1 MKKLLP
7 YFKPYRVQSI
17 LGPLF
22 KLLEATFELLVP
34 VIVSLIIDRGLG
46 ERAADMTYPDADKG
60 YIVRMCLVLGAF
72 GAIGLLCAVTA
83 QYFAAKAA
91 TGVSSEVRRALFSKL
106 QSLSYSDLDRLGTST
121 MLTRMTGDVNQLQSG
136 INMALRL
143 FLRSPFIVFGA
154 MIMAFTIDVP
164 SAGIFAGVIVLLA
177 IAVFTVMLVC
187 MPLYKRSQA
196 KLDKVTLSARENLT
210 GARVLRAFCK
220 EEDERRLFSER
231 NGELTQSQKFVGRI
245 SALMNPITYVIL
257 NAAVIALLYAGAI
270 RVNAGNLS
278 QGNVIALY
286 NLMTQILVELIKL
299 ANLIVTVSKA
309 AACGS
314 RIESVLQM
322 ESSLEL
328 FDDSSENDGS
338 RVETIAT
345 TSMSA
350 TSAESGKTPGGEP
363 GREAGQKAGET
374 ETAEEARSFVE
385 FDHVSMRY
393 KGGGENALTDID
405 FSMKRGETVGVIG
418 GTGSG
423 KTTLVN
429 LVPHFY
435 DVTEGSVKVAGKD
448 VRRYDPEELRGRIG
462 VVPQRAMLFKGT
474 IRDNLRWG
482 NAAATDEELLEAAR
496 IAQAEQVIKDKGGLD
511 AAVEQGGR
519 NFSGGQRQ
527 RLTIAR
533 ALVRRPEILILDD
546 SASALDYATDAALR
560 HALASLDYAPAVF
573 VVSQRTSAMRGA
585 DKIIVLDEGRAVG
598 IGTHEQ
604 LLETCPVYR
613 EIYESQYQSED
624 GEAAV

>member
-46 ERAADMTYPDADKG
+46 ERAADLTYPDADKG

-231 NGELTQSQKFVGRI
+231 NSELTQSQKFVGRI
-245 SALMNPITYVIL
+245 SALMNPLTYVIL

-328 FDDSSENDGS
+328 FDDSSEKDGG
-338 RVETIAT
+338 RVETIAKTST
-345 TSMSA
+345 TA
-350 TSAESGKTPGGEP
+350 TAAESGKTPG
-363 GREAGQKAGET
+363 
-374 ETAEEARSFVE
+374 ETAEGARPFVE

-405 FSMKRGETVGVIG
+405 FSIKRGETVGVIG

-448 VRRYDPEELRGRIG
+448 VRRYDPEKLRGRIG
-462 VVPQRAMLFKGT
+462 VVPQRALLFKGT

-482 NAAATDEELLEAAR
+482 NPAATDEELLEAAR

-585 DKIIVLDEGRAVG
+585 DKIVVLDEGRAVG

-613 EIYESQYQSED
+613 EIFESQYQSED

>member
-46 ERAADMTYPDADKG
+46 ERAADLTYPDADKG

-245 SALMNPITYVIL
+245 SALMNPLTYVIL

-328 FDDSSENDGS
+328 FDDSSEKDGG
-338 RVETIAT
+338 RVETIAKIST
-345 TSMSA
+345 TA
-350 TSAESGKTPGGEP
+350 TSAESGKTPG
-363 GREAGQKAGET
+363 
-374 ETAEEARSFVE
+374 ETAEGARPFVE

-405 FSMKRGETVGVIG
+405 FSIKRGETVGVIG

-448 VRRYDPEELRGRIG
+448 VRRYDPEKLRGRIG
-462 VVPQRAMLFKGT
+462 VVPQRAVLFKGT

-482 NAAATDEELLEAAR
+482 NPAATDEELLEAAR

-585 DKIIVLDEGRAVG
+585 DKIVVLDEGRAVG

>member
-245 SALMNPITYVIL
+245 SALMNPLTYVIL

-314 RIESVLQM
+314 QIESVLQM

-328 FDDSSENDGS
+328 FDDSSEKDGG
-338 RVETIAT
+338 RVETIAKTST
-345 TSMSA
+345 TA
-350 TSAESGKTPGGEP
+350 TSAESGKTPG
-363 GREAGQKAGET
+363 
-374 ETAEEARSFVE
+374 ETAEGARPFVE

-405 FSMKRGETVGVIG
+405 FSIKRGEKVGVIG

-448 VRRYDPEELRGRIG
+448 VRRYDPKELRGRIG
-462 VVPQRAMLFKGT
+462 VVPQRALLFKGT

-482 NAAATDEELLEAAR
+482 NPAATDEELLEAAR

-585 DKIIVLDEGRAVG
+585 DKIVVLDEGRAVG

>member
-1 MKKLLP
+1 
-7 YFKPYRVQSI
+7 
-17 LGPLF
+17 
-22 KLLEATFELLVP
+22 
-34 VIVSLIIDRGLG
+34 
-46 ERAADMTYPDADKG
+46 
-60 YIVRMCLVLGAF
+60 
-72 GAIGLLCAVTA
+72 
-83 QYFAAKAA
+83 
-91 TGVSSEVRRALFSKL
+91 
-106 QSLSYSDLDRLGTST
+106 
-121 MLTRMTGDVNQLQSG
+121 
-136 INMALRL
+136 
-143 FLRSPFIVFGA
+143 LRSPFIVFGA

-210 GARVLRAFCK
+210 GSRVLRAFCK

-245 SALMNPITYVIL
+245 SALMNPLTYVIL

-328 FDDSSENDGS
+328 FDDSSEKDGG
-338 RVETIAT
+338 RVETIAKTST
-345 TSMSA
+345 TA
-350 TSAESGKTPGGEP
+350 TSAESGKTPG
-363 GREAGQKAGET
+363 
-374 ETAEEARSFVE
+374 ETAEGARPFVE

-405 FSMKRGETVGVIG
+405 FSIKRGETVGVIG

-448 VRRYDPEELRGRIG
+448 VRRYDPEKLRGRIG
-462 VVPQRAMLFKGT
+462 VVPQRAVLFKGT

-482 NAAATDEELLEAAR
+482 NPAATDEELLEAAR

-585 DKIIVLDEGRAVG
+585 DKIVVLDEGRAVG

-613 EIYESQYQSED
+613 EIFESQYQSED

>member
-46 ERAADMTYPDADKG
+46 ERAADLTYPDADKG

-245 SALMNPITYVIL
+245 SALMNPLTYVIL

-328 FDDSSENDGS
+328 FDDSSEKDGD
-338 RVETIAT
+338 RVETIAKTST
-345 TSMSA
+345 TA
-350 TSAESGKTPGGEP
+350 TSAESGKTPG
-363 GREAGQKAGET
+363 
-374 ETAEEARSFVE
+374 ETAEGARPFVE

-393 KGGGENALTDID
+393 KEGGENALTDID

-448 VRRYDPEELRGRIG
+448 VRRYDPEKLRGRIG
-462 VVPQRAMLFKGT
+462 VVPQRAVLFKGT

-585 DKIIVLDEGRAVG
+585 DKIVVLDEGRAVG

-604 LLETCPVYR
+604 LLETCSVYR

>member
-46 ERAADMTYPDADKG
+46 ERAADLTYPDADKG

-245 SALMNPITYVIL
+245 SALMNPLTYVIL

-328 FDDSSENDGS
+328 FDDSSEKDGG
-338 RVETIAT
+338 RVETIAKTST
-345 TSMSA
+345 TA
-350 TSAESGKTPGGEP
+350 TSAESGKTPG
-363 GREAGQKAGET
+363 
-374 ETAEEARSFVE
+374 ETAEGARPFVE

-405 FSMKRGETVGVIG
+405 FSIKRGEKVGVIG

-448 VRRYDPEELRGRIG
+448 VRRYDPEKLRGRIG
-462 VVPQRAMLFKGT
+462 VVPQRALLFKGT

-482 NAAATDEELLEAAR
+482 NPAATDEELLEAAR

-585 DKIIVLDEGRAVG
+585 DKIVVLDEGRAVG

>member
-7 YFKPYRVQSI
+7 FFKPYKVQSV

-34 VIVSLIIDRGLG
+34 VIVSLIVDRGLG
-46 ERAADMTYPDADKG
+46 ERAADFTYPDANRG
-60 YIVRMCLVLGAF
+60 YIVRMSLVLVAF
-72 GAIGLLCAVTA
+72 GVVGLVCAVTA

-91 TGVSSEVRRALFSKL
+91 AGVSAEVRGALFSKL
-106 QSLSYSDLDRLGTST
+106 QSLSYSDLDGLGTAT

-154 MIMAFTIDVP
+154 MIVAFTIDVP
-164 SAGIFAGVIVLLA
+164 SAGVFAGA
-177 IAVFTVMLVC
+177 IALLSVAVFAVMLVC
-187 MPLYKRSQA
+187 MPLYKRSQE
-196 KLDKVTLSARENLT
+196 KLDAVTLSARENLA

-231 NGELTQSQKFVGRI
+231 NGALTASQKFVGRLG
-245 SALMNPITYVIL
+245 ALTNPLTYVIL
-257 NAAVIALLYAGAI
+257 NLAVILLLRVGAL
-270 RVNAGNLS
+270 RVDSDRLT

-299 ANLIVTVSKA
+299 ANLIVTVSRA

-314 RIESVLQM
+314 RIESVLSM
-322 ESSLEL
+322 NSSLEL
-328 FDDSSENDGS
+328 FPEGEKEGG
-338 RVETIAT
+338 RVETNAVEAT
-345 TSMSA
+345 AS
-350 TSAESGKTPGGEP
+350 EEP
-363 GREAGQKAGET
+363 PLVR
-374 ETAEEARSFVE
+374 
-385 FDHVSMRY
+385 FDGVSMRY
-393 KGGGENALTDID
+393 KGGGANALTDIS
-405 FSMKRGETVGVIG
+405 FTVKRGETVGVIG

-435 DVTEGSVKVAGKD
+435 DVTEGSVRVDGKD
-448 VRRYDPEELRGRIG
+448 VRAYDPETLRARIG
-462 VVPQRAMLFKGT
+462 VVPQRAVLFKGS
-474 IRDNLRWG
+474 IRENLRWG
-482 NAAATDEELLEAAR
+482 KGDATDEELMAAAR
-496 IAQAEQVIKDKGGLD
+496 VAQAEQVILGKGGLD
-511 AAVEQGGR
+511 AEVEQGGR

-533 ALVRRPEILILDD
+533 ALVRKPEILILDD

-560 HALASLDYAPAVF
+560 HALASLPDAPAVF
-573 VVSQRTSAMRGA
+573 VVSQRTSAVRGA
-585 DKIIVLDEGRAVG
+585 DKIVVLDEGRAVG

-604 LLETCPVYR
+604 LLQTCPVYK
-613 EIYESQYQSED
+613 EIYDSQYKDD
-624 GEAAV
+624 GEDAAS

>member
-46 ERAADMTYPDADKG
+46 ERAADLTYPDADKG

-245 SALMNPITYVIL
+245 SALMNPLTYVIL

-328 FDDSSENDGS
+328 FDDSSEKDGG
-338 RVETIAT
+338 RVETIAKTST
-345 TSMSA
+345 TA
-350 TSAESGKTPGGEP
+350 TSAESGKTPG
-363 GREAGQKAGET
+363 

-448 VRRYDPEELRGRIG
+448 VRRYDPEKLRGRIG
-462 VVPQRAMLFKGT
+462 VVPQRAVLFKGT

-482 NAAATDEELLEAAR
+482 NPAATDEELLEAAR

-585 DKIIVLDEGRAVG
+585 DKIVVLDEGRAVG